1 MLTSRNRPTVWLL
14 SLVSVALCIGTSP
27 KLCGFAAGSDTA
39 MPGQAVTGITISPS
53 ELVVSADYPASF
65 VVTLHRADGTQQDLT
80 GAAELQLEIA
90 DNTVVRLNV
99 GLAQA
104 ARPSFLRDVP
114 PDGAAVKLGHGPVL
128 EHLGRSGETRLT
140 AAYGGFQASAAVSV
154 TEVAPQIPAFA
165 TEVSAVL
172 SKSGCNLGTCHGNL
186 HGKGGLRLSLRGDD
200 PLFDFASITR
210 SAAGRR
216 IDWFDAENSLLLR
229 KPAGQVA
236 HRGGLRL
243 PPDSE
248 SYQVMRRWL
257 DAGALW
263 DESTAAPA
271 SDRESLDAATAARV
285 ERLEVYP
292 AEAWL
297 LPEDR
302 EHRLVVIAEL
312 TDGTRRD
319 VSRWARYEPSVPAG
333 VTVSDEGWVQSQR
346 PIDVSI
352 SISYLDGRS
361 QARIVFLQPAST
373 GAAGS
378 VELAGEANRE
388 PLTKHGKTPIDELI
402 EQRLERLR
410 LEPMPPIPPELFLRR
425 LFLTVAGRL
434 PTAEELQQFLAEPA
448 PDRNRRWIERALFD
462 DGYAYL
468 WALRWSDLLRNEP
481 KVMSLDGAQRWND
494 WLASQFAADTPV
506 DQITGQL
513 VETIGSTFESPPA
526 SFHRTHRE
534 PEVAAEA
541 LSQVFLGVRIQCAR
555 CHNHPFDTWKQDDYY
570 GLAAYFTTIER
581 KQIDNK
587 PRDGLDKHIISGD
600 EIISLRDRQPR
611 IHHPGR
617 SQEVDPK
624 PLDQLGWNSGEGKD
638 GAGNP
643 LEQLARWLTQD
654 NRAFAR
660 NMANRVWAQV
670 MGRGIVDPPDDFRL
684 SNPPSNPELL
694 EYITDRLIE
703 TGYST
708 RTLAR
713 EILNSDAFAR
723 QSVSQEATDEELEA
737 AAVFAGYP
745 LRRMSAEVLLD
756 AISDATRVMTTM
768 ESEGRAVGMGRAVR
782 HPGMP
787 RDGFLRVFG
796 KPDRLLSC
804 ECERSTAA
812 SLSQSLLLINGE
824 DVRRKLTTRPNVLDA
839 VEADAADPREV
850 VEALYQSVLTRL
862 PTAEERE
869 AMTEYLSSG
878 ADRRAA
884 AEDVLWALLNSQE
897 FFWIR

>member
-1 MLTSRNRPTVWLL
+1 MLAPRNRATVLWLPL
-14 SLVSVALCIGTSP
+14 VSAVFGSGLLFRCVGVATGNDAAAVQANGATAGGGAAGPALVGIAISPESLVV
-27 KLCGFAAGSDTA
+27 TA
-39 MPGQAVTGITISPS
+39 DA
-53 ELVVSADYPASF
+53 PASLL
-65 VVTLHRADGTQQDLT
+65 VTLHRADGTQQDLT
-80 GAAELQLEIA
+80 GAADLQLQIA
-90 DNTVVRLNV
+90 DRSV
-99 GLAQA
+99 AQ
-104 ARPSFLRDVP
+104 F
-114 PDGAAVKLGHGPVL
+114 GEGPVVQHIG
-128 EHLGRSGETRLT
+128 EEGETQLT
-140 AAYGGFQASAAVSV
+140 AEFRGFQATAAVRV
-154 TEVAPQIPAFA
+154 ERVAAQVPAFA

-200 PLFDFASITR
+200 PLFDFAAITR

-216 IDWFDAENSLLLR
+216 IDWFEPENSLLLK
-229 KPAGQVA
+229 KPAGRVA

-248 SYQVMRRWL
+248 GYQLLQRWIAGGAQWDASTPVPQGNRASL
-257 DAGALW
+257 DAG
-263 DESTAAPA
+263 
-271 SDRESLDAATAARV
+271 DAVRV

-302 EHRLVVIAEL
+302 AHRLVVIAEFA
-312 TDGTRRD
+312 DGTRRD

-333 VTVSDEGWVQSQR
+333 VSVTDDGQVQAQR

-361 QARIVFLQPAST
+361 QARIVFLQ
-373 GAAGS
+373 AAENAAEE
-378 VELAGEANRE
+378 VAELAGANRE
-388 PLTKHGKTPIDELI
+388 HAENPGRSRIDQLI

-410 LEPMPPIPPELFLRR
+410 LEPLPAIEPELFLRR

-434 PTAEELQQFLAEPA
+434 PTVEELQRFLAEPQ
-448 PDRNRRWIERALFD
+448 PGRKQRWIDRALFD

-481 KVMSLDGAQRWND
+481 KVMSLDGARRWND
-494 WLASQFAADTPV
+494 WLADQFAADTPV
-506 DQITGQL
+506 DQLTRQL

-534 PEVAAEA
+534 PEIAAEA

-581 KQIDNK
+581 KQIDNQ

-617 SQEVDPK
+617 SQDVAPK
-624 PLDQLGWNSGEGKD
+624 PLDQPGWSDDAER

-643 LEQLARWLTQD
+643 LEQLARWLTED

-694 EYITDRLIE
+694 EYLTDRLIE

-708 RTLAR
+708 RTLTR
-713 EILNSDAFAR
+713 EILRSAAFDR

-756 AISDATRVMTTM
+756 AISDATQVLTTM
-768 ESEGRAVGMGRAVR
+768 ESEGRAVGLGRAVR

-812 SLSQSLLLINGE
+812 SLSQSLLLLNGA

-839 VEADAADPREV
+839 VGADAADPHAV
-850 VEALYQSVLTRL
+850 VESLYQYVLTRR

-869 AMTEYLSSG
+869 ALARYLSS
-878 ADRRAA
+878 AAERRAA

>member
-1 MLTSRNRPTVWLL
+1 MVVSRNQATVLL
-14 SLVSVALCIGTSP
+14 PLVFTVLGSGLLHRRCSAAESEAVVSAQADV
-27 KLCGFAAGSDTA
+27 FATREAAADA
-39 MPGQAVTGITISPS
+39 AIVGIAIAPQT
-53 ELVVSADYPASF
+53 LVVTADYPATF
-65 VVTLHRADGTQQDLT
+65 VVSLHRADGTQQDVT
-80 GAAELQLEIA
+80 DESGLQLQIA
-90 DNTVVRLNV
+90 D
-99 GLAQA
+99 
-104 ARPSFLRDVP
+104 PSL
-114 PDGAAVKLGHGPVL
+114 VKLDDGLIVQPLGL
-128 EHLGRSGETRLT
+128 EGETQLT
-140 AAYGGFQASAAVSV
+140 VEYLGFRASAAIRVESVS
-154 TEVAPQIPAFA
+154 PQVPAFA
-165 TEVSAVL
+165 KEISAVL

-216 IDWFDAENSLLLR
+216 IDWFDPQNSLLLR
-229 KPAGQVA
+229 KPAGQLA
-236 HRGGLRL
+236 HRGGVRL

-248 SYQVMRRWL
+248 GYQLLQRWIA
-257 DAGALW
+257 DGAQW
-263 DESTAAPA
+263 DQATPVPQEIQA
-271 SDRESLDAATAARV
+271 SLDAAASVRV
-285 ERLEVYP
+285 QRLDVSP

-297 LPEDR
+297 LPTDR
-302 EHRLVVIAEL
+302 SHRLVVVA
-312 TDGTRRD
+312 TFADGTSRD

-333 VTVSDEGWVQSQR
+333 VTVTDEGHVQAQR
-346 PIDVSI
+346 PVDVSL

-361 QARIVFLQPAST
+361 QSRIVFLQTPQHRADAAVDRVAST
-373 GAAGS
+373 NPEQLENAGPT
-378 VELAGEANRE
+378 R
-388 PLTKHGKTPIDELI
+388 IDQLI
-402 EQRLERLR
+402 QQRLERLR
-410 LEPMPPIPPELFLRR
+410 IEPLPTIEPELFLRR
-425 LFLTVAGRL
+425 LFVTVAGRL
-434 PTAEELQQFLAEPA
+434 PTVEELQQFLAESPQ
-448 PDRNRRWIERALFD
+448 DRQQRWIDRALFD

-481 KVMSLDGAQRWND
+481 KVMSLDGARLWNE
-494 WLASQFAADTPV
+494 WLAGQFAADVPL
-506 DQITGQL
+506 DQVARQL
-513 VETIGSTFESPPA
+513 IETIGSTFESPPA

-555 CHNHPFDTWKQDDYY
+555 CHNHPFDTWKQDDYF

-600 EIISLRDRQPR
+600 EIISLRDRKPR

-617 SQEVDPK
+617 SQEVEPK
-624 PLDQLGWNSGEGKD
+624 PLDQPGWTSDENKHV
-638 GAGNP
+638 AGNP
-643 LEQLARWLTQD
+643 LVQLAQWLTVD

-703 TGYST
+703 SGYST

-713 EILNSDAFAR
+713 EILSSAAFAR
-723 QSVSQEATDEELEA
+723 QSISQEATDEELQA

-756 AISDATRVMTTM
+756 AISDATQVGTSM
-768 ESEGRAVGMGRAVR
+768 ESEGRVVGLGRAVR

-804 ECERSTAA
+804 ECERSTAP
-812 SLSQSLLLINGE
+812 SLSQLLLLINGE
-824 DVRRKLTTRPNVLDA
+824 EVRLKLTARPNVLDA
-839 VEADAADPREV
+839 IAAETADPDQIV
-850 VEALYQSVLTRL
+850 AALYQRVLTRL

-869 AMTEYLSSG
+869 AMSQYLGS
-878 ADRRAA
+878 ADQRRAA